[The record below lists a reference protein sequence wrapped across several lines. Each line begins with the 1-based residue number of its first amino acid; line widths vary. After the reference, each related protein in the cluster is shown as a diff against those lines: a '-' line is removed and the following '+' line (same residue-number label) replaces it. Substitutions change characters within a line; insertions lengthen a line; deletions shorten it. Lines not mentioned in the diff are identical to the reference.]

1 MYGEGQKVMTGG
13 REKEGEGEVKK
24 MLGGRVRRKEGRTW
38 RGVEWETIRC
48 GCACT
53 CRSLRKGSSGGPG
66 ALKLSGKKSF
76 NSFLKLKS
84 FWLLSYKNIP

>member
-13 REKEGEGEVKK
+13 RKKEGEGGVKK

-48 GCACT
+48 GRACT

-66 ALKLSGKKSF
+66 ALKFSE
-76 NSFLKLKS
+76 
-84 FWLLSYKNIP
+84 KNHLTVFCN